1 MSAPVF
7 LQAASLA
14 QLDGIDHAFFTRHGG
29 VSTGV
34 YESLNCGLGSND
46 ERARVLQNRA
56 YVAGIM
62 NVSPSRL
69 VTLYQ
74 AHTIECLVIDKPFE
88 DTPPKADALVTR
100 MPNLALS
107 VSTADCTPVLL
118 ADPQARVIGAIHA
131 GWRGALA
138 GIVPATIERMRGQG
152 AKPENIAAA
161 IGPVIQQE
169 NYEVGQDVIAASQAR
184 DKTYEHFFKPSNKAG
199 HALFDLPG
207 LIAAELQK
215 AGVTNIENLKR
226 DTYAEE
232 GLFFSYRRMT
242 HRKEADYGRHLHAI
256 VLEN

>member
-1 MSAPVF
+1 MNAPVF

-29 VSTGV
+29 VSKGV

-56 YVAGIM
+56 FVAGLM
-62 NVSPSRL
+62 NVPANRL

-88 DTPPKADALVTR
+88 QAPPQADALVTR
-100 MPNLALS
+100 APNLAIA
-107 VSTADCTPVLL
+107 VSTADCTPILL
-118 ADPQARVIGAIHA
+118 ADADARVIGAIHA
-131 GWRGALA
+131 GWRGAVA
-138 GIVPATIERMRGQG
+138 GIISVTVKKMREQG
-152 AKPENIAAA
+152 AKPENIVAA
-161 IGPVIQQE
+161 IGPVIRQE
-169 NYEVGQDVIAASQAR
+169 SYEVGQDVIAASQVR
-184 DKTYEHFFKPSNKAG
+184 DKTYARFFKPSNKPD

-215 AGVTNIENLKR
+215 AGVTSIEDLKR

-242 HRKEADYGRHLHAI
+242 HKKEADYGRHLHAI
-256 VLEN
+256 VLE